1 MLNKKILENVI
12 AQLRANNLSI
22 VRTIGF
28 QYDMTDLAMILLDKK
43 DWCLEDISL
52 ANLIIV
58 ISNIIY
64 NNTSDEVLP
73 LDDGIY
79 DRLVVRYNQYEES
92 YPVGA
97 EPLQLE
103 ESKFVGNE
111 IQDKKVMCNS
121 LNLVDGLSL
130 MYSKSIHKKVPSI
143 DQRIEKRNM
152 CSIVKPPISKRL
164 INTEHKYPDLVGTLD
179 KCKFVIKQDAISA
192 GVNLDDPSIHI
203 FERDFIQRHI
213 SMGIIDPSE
222 EFDVLLELKYDGVS
236 VEAEIENGV
245 IVSAYSRGDTANNV
259 ASDLTPIFGGYRFP
273 YYHANISGRF
283 GAKFEAIITKRNMEY
298 LGALRGKSYKNCRNA
313 IIGLLG
319 SSDAP
324 MYAHLITLVPLATSL
339 NMNRLDEITFMN
351 ENLATIEYNRA
362 FIASGNYVNIL
373 YQVREFMFSA
383 DYERQIL
390 PFLIDGIVVSYIDP
404 EKINRLGRV
413 NSVNKYSIA
422 IKFLPKK
429 AVTIFTG
436 YTFSIGKSGEVIPM
450 AHFKPCEF
458 LGGIHNKQT
467 IHSYQRFKE
476 LNLIPGQQ
484 VEIEYRNEVLTY
496 VSKPDNEY
504 NRNFVGE
511 PLKFIETC
519 PFCGSKIEISESGK
533 SARCINPNCP
543 ERMRF
548 RAIDMANKFNF
559 TDFSEE
565 TLTLLGI
572 TTFVDLVNVNNPLL
586 MQLGP
591 IEQRNYLDR
600 VESLLNNPIEDYKVL
615 SALGFTSMGDERWKL
630 IMKYLSYDDIVTM
643 PDEQLMEELVKIK
656 SIGGKMA
663 ASIVSERYLYDRDMI
678 DAKNM
683 LKIIPTQSSV
693 ELPKVSFTGFRDDDL
708 QAKLY
713 ELGYDAGDYGVTSA
727 TAFVI
732 AADKNSRSGK
742 VNKAISKGIPVY
754 SKDEIIAKFN
764 IEI

>member
-1 MLNKKILENVI
+1 MLNKKILENII
-12 AQLRANNLSI
+12 AQLRVNNVSI

-28 QYDMTDLAMILLDKK
+28 QYDMTELAMMLLDKK

-52 ANLIIV
+52 ANLVIV
-58 ISNIIY
+58 ISNIMY

-111 IQDKKVMCNS
+111 IQDKKIMCSMVNS
-121 LNLVDGLSL
+121 ERPF
-130 MYSKSIHKKVPSI
+130 MYLEDIHRFVPPI
-143 DQRIEKRNM
+143 DRRIGKRNM
-152 CSIVKPPISKRL
+152 CSIIQPPISKRL
-164 INTEHKYPDLVGTLD
+164 INTEHKYPSLVGTLD
-179 KCKFVIKQDAISA
+179 KCKFITKEDARLA
-192 GVNLDDPSIHI
+192 GVNLEDPSVHI

-213 SMGIIDPSE
+213 SMGIIDPNE
-222 EFDVLLELKYDGVS
+222 KFEMLLELKYDGVS
-236 VEAEIENGV
+236 VELEVENGV
-245 IVSAYSRGDTANNV
+245 IISAYSRGDTANNV

-273 YYHANISGRF
+273 YYHAEVPMKF
-283 GAKFEAIITKRNMEY
+283 GVKMEAIITKRNMEY
-298 LGALRGKSYKNCRNA
+298 LGALRGKTYKNCRNA

-319 SSDAP
+319 SSDVP

-339 NMNRLDEITFMN
+339 NMDRLEEIDFMN
-351 ENLATIEYNRA
+351 IHLSTIEYNRA
-362 FIASGNYVNIL
+362 IRIYGDYKSIVF
-373 YQVREFMFSA
+373 QVR
-383 DYERQIL
+383 DYMMAAECEREIL
-390 PFLIDGIVVSYIDP
+390 PFLIDGIVASYIDP

-413 NSVNKYSIA
+413 NSVNKYSMA
-422 IKFLPKK
+422 IKFVPKK

-643 PDEQLMEELVKIK
+643 PDEQLIEELVKIK
-656 SIGGKMA
+656 SIGSKMA
-663 ASIVSERYLYDRDMI
+663 ASIVSERYLYNKDMN
-678 DAKNM
+678 DARNM
-683 LKIIPTQSSV
+683 LKIISTQSSV
-693 ELPKVSFTGFRDDDL
+693 ELPKVSFTGFRDDAL

-727 TAFVI
+727 TAFVV

-754 SKDEIIAKFN
+754 SKDEIIAKLN